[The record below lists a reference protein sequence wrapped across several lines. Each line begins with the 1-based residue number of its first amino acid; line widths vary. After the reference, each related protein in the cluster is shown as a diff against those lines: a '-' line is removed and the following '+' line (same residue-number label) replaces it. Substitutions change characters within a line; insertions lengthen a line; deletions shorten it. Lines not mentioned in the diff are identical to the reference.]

1 MLTAIIVAA
10 GRSRRAGF
18 DKIFIPLAGRP
29 LIQYS
34 LEAFARAPSVKE
46 IVIVCREDALPALEA
61 LKNDHPKLKT
71 VIAGGVRRQDS
82 VGAGLAVLSAET
94 TMVAVHDAAR
104 PLITP
109 GEIERVHRAAEKN
122 GAAVLARPVTDTLKL
137 VNARQEIVG
146 SIERADAFAMQT
158 PQIFSRQLLTDAL
171 ARIVADG
178 LTMTDEVSAVQHVGG
193 QVSVVPAEEENA
205 KITFAHDL
213 VLAELII
220 KARREGE
227 PSDRPKT
234 G

>member
-1 MLTAIIVAA
+1 VLTAIIVAA

-18 DKIFIPLAGRP
+18 DKIFIPLGGRP

-34 LEAFARAPSVKE
+34 LDAFAQSPSVRE
-46 IVIVCREDALPALEA
+46 IVLVSREEALPALDA
-61 LKNDHPKLKT
+61 LKNDYPKLKAT
-71 VIAGGVRRQDS
+71 VAGGARRQDS
-82 VGAGLAVLSAET
+82 VGAGLAALSTDT

-109 GEIERVHRAAEKN
+109 GEIERVYRAAAKE

-137 VNARQEIVG
+137 VNAQQEIVG

-158 PQIFSRQLLTDAL
+158 PQVFSRQLLTEAL
-171 ARIVADG
+171 ARVVAEG
-178 LTMTDEVSAVQHVGG
+178 LTMTDEVSAVQHFGG
-193 QVSVVPAEEENA
+193 KVLMVPAEEENT

-213 VLAELII
+213 LLAELII
-220 KARREGE
+220 KARRERE
-227 PSDRPKT
+227 PFGRPKN